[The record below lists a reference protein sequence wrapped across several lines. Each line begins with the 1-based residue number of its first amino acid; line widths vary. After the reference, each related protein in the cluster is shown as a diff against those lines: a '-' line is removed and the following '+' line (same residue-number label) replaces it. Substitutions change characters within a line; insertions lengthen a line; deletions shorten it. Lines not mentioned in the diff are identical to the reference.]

1 MAHGHDDLA
10 AAIEQSRSQLTA
22 VSKDAQPRF
31 VVTEVEMAALAKV
44 KWVGC
49 SGGVRM
55 GLVSAGPD
63 GRPAGCGPATSYQ
76 EAGEKLL
83 PLRSRL
89 SSPGLVTYR
98 TFPRPCQFYCQ
109 DRRANEIH
117 RQLNRPHVASS
128 SSVSAISDC
137 CSSDHQSRQLGVLA
151 RSVRRN
157 LVTMAQRPRGSS
169 AGACRD
175 KFIGRRAPQLLLHNK
190 KTSRSGAENSRIKP
204 RYLEAITT

>member
-1 MAHGHDDLA
+1 MAHGHDDFT
-10 AAIEQSRSQLTA
+10 AAIEQPRSRLTA
-22 VSKDAQPRF
+22 VSKDAQLRF
-31 VVTEVEMAALAKV
+31 VVTEGEMASLAKV

-63 GRPAGCGPATSYQ
+63 GRPAGCGRATSYQ

-83 PLRSRL
+83 PLKSRL

-98 TFPRPCQFYCQ
+98 TFSRSCQFYCQ

-117 RQLNRPHVASS
+117 RQLNRPHVAPS

-137 CSSDHQSRQLGVLA
+137 CSSDHQSRQLGVLT
-151 RSVRRN
+151 RSVRRYP
-157 LVTMAQRPRGSS
+157 VTMAQRPRGSS
-169 AGACRD
+169 AGACGD
-175 KFIGRRAPQLLLHNK
+175 KFNDRLAPQLLHNK
-190 KTSRSGAENSRIKP
+190 KTTRSGAENSRIST